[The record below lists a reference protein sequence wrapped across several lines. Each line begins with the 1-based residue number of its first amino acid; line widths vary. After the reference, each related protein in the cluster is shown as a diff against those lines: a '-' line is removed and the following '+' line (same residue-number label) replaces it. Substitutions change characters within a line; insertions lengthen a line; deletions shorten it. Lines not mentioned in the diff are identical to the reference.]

1 MVGAVCPIQ
10 RGMGAQTT
18 RLGDERGFSLI
29 EILVVVI
36 VIGILAAIVLP
47 VFLGQTDRGDDAS
60 AKSDLRSLATAI
72 ENCSAGSND
81 YTACDEE
88 AELDATSLT
97 FGSDPGQV
105 EVISAT
111 TREYEIRST
120 GRNGHQF
127 SWRRDATGTVQRT
140 CMPPGKG
147 GCSSAGDW

>member
-1 MVGAVCPIQ
+1 MEA
-10 RGMGAQTT
+10 RTS
-18 RLGDERGFSLI
+18 RLGDERGFSLT

-88 AELDATSLT
+88 SELDASSLT

-105 EVISAT
+105 EVVSAAA
-111 TREYEIRST
+111 REYEIRST
-120 GRNGHQF
+120 GRNSHQF
-127 SWRRDATGTVQRT
+127 SWRRDASGTVRRT
-140 CMPPGKG
+140 CAPAGEG
-147 GCSSAGDW
+147 GCSSAGTW